1 MEPENDTGNV
11 EYKLYLKNDD
21 EEKIQKLATQ
31 MRFRC
36 EESDSSECF
45 YNIGVSDNGDIIGV
59 TEEEYNQTINILN
72 KVADKNNYSVTL
84 LTSTPV
90 DKNKNIYEVLIREKI
105 QDKYIDIKV
114 CVAGSVDAGKCLDP
128 YTKVVMYDGQYRFIK
143 DVVVGDVL
151 MGDDSTPR
159 KVLKLYKGETKM
171 YTVNQEYGMIYKV
184 TGNHILT
191 LKSKPTVEGFG
202 NFYKVVYHIGN
213 GVLRTRI
220 VNDYEEVEKCMRD
233 NVETLDIAVCDYF
246 KKHREW
252 KTYFYGYSAC
262 INFKNRKT
270 TIDPYVYG
278 LNIKSSIS
286 YEYKYNSIENRLK
299 LLAGII
305 DSQNNIFKNRKEC
318 IELYNCNFRLIKD
331 IKYLCNSL
339 GFKISITEISV
350 RIYNHVNLNQ
360 IPVKKRNI
368 NLEEEYDSSIS
379 MIEIDEEPDYGR
391 FNGFELDKNGR
402 FLLEDFT
409 VTHNS
414 SIIGSLVTG
423 EKDDGRGLTRSSVF
437 NYIHELK
444 TGRTSSIAHH
454 ILGFDYN
461 GNVVNNQSLTKLS
474 WMDIVNKSSK
484 IISLFDLA
492 GHEKY
497 LKTTILGISSS
508 FPDLCIIMISANN
521 GISVMTKEHIVL
533 CITLKVPFIIV
544 ISKIDICKD
553 RKNILDETVSNVNK
567 ILKHPVVRRIPLNV
581 RTTEDI
587 LLSVK
592 NIYNFNMTPI
602 FYTSCVT
609 GEGMDKLK
617 QFLNLVGKNNSN
629 IIKKNN
635 ENKVEYHIDH
645 IYNVLGVGIV
655 LGGNLVNGSIKIGDK
670 LLMGPG
676 TNGEYENVMIKS
688 IYCKKISLQVVSH
701 GSYVC
706 LGIKKID
713 KKLIKRG
720 NVIISNNNDRLSV
733 KKFISKITVLRT
745 HSTSIRVGYE
755 PLFHAYSIR
764 KVVKI
769 IEIAN
774 KKNAKNCVVDD
785 NILRSNDT
793 ADVTFEFKHDPQYL
807 KVGTRFIISE
817 GKCKICGEVLEL
829 I

>member
-1 MEPENDTGNV
+1 MQPENDTGNI
-11 EYKLYLKNDD
+11 EYKLYLKNDA
-21 EEKIQKLATQ
+21 EEKLQKLATQ

-36 EESDSSECF
+36 EESESSECF
-45 YNIGVSDNGDIIGV
+45 YNIGVSDNGDIVGI

-84 LTSTPV
+84 ITSTPV
-90 DKNKNIYEVLIREKI
+90 DKTKNIYEVLIREKNE
-105 QDKYIDIKV
+105 DKYIDIKV
-114 CVAGSVDAGKCLDP
+114 CVAGSVDAGK
-128 YTKVVMYDGQYRFIK
+128 
-143 DVVVGDVL
+143 
-151 MGDDSTPR
+151 
-159 KVLKLYKGETKM
+159 
-171 YTVNQEYGMIYKV
+171 
-184 TGNHILT
+184 
-191 LKSKPTVEGFG
+191 
-202 NFYKVVYHIGN
+202 
-213 GVLRTRI
+213 
-220 VNDYEEVEKCMRD
+220 
-233 NVETLDIAVCDYF
+233 
-246 KKHREW
+246 
-252 KTYFYGYSAC
+252 
-262 INFKNRKT
+262 
-270 TIDPYVYG
+270 
-278 LNIKSSIS
+278 
-286 YEYKYNSIENRLK
+286 
-299 LLAGII
+299 
-305 DSQNNIFKNRKEC
+305 
-318 IELYNCNFRLIKD
+318 
-331 IKYLCNSL
+331 
-339 GFKISITEISV
+339 
-350 RIYNHVNLNQ
+350 
-360 IPVKKRNI
+360 
-368 NLEEEYDSSIS
+368 
-379 MIEIDEEPDYGR
+379 
-391 FNGFELDKNGR
+391 
-402 FLLEDFT
+402 
-409 VTHNS
+409 S

-437 NYIHELK
+437 NYVHELK

-508 FPDLCIIMISANN
+508 FPDICIIMISANN

-533 CITLKVPFIIV
+533 CITLKVPFIII

-553 RKNILDETVSNVNK
+553 RKNVLDETVSSVNK

-609 GEGMDKLK
+609 GEGMDHLK
-617 QFLNLVGKNNSN
+617 QFLNLVGKNNN
-629 IIKKNN
+629 NAIKKNN
-635 ENKVEYHIDH
+635 DNKIEFHIDH

-655 LGGNLVNGSIKIGDK
+655 LGGNLVNGNVKIGDK

-676 TNGEYENVMIKS
+676 TNGEYENVLIKS
-688 IYCKKISLQVVSH
+688 IYCKKISLQNVSN

-706 LGIKKID
+706 FGIKKID

-720 NVIISNNNDRLSV
+720 NVIISNNNDKLSV
-733 KKFISKITVLRT
+733 KKFIAKITILRT
-745 HSTSIRVGYE
+745 HSTSIKVGYE

-769 IEIAN
+769 MEINN
-774 KKNAKNCVVDD
+774 KQNAKNCVVDD

-793 ADVTFEFKHDPQYL
+793 ANVTFEFKHDPQYL